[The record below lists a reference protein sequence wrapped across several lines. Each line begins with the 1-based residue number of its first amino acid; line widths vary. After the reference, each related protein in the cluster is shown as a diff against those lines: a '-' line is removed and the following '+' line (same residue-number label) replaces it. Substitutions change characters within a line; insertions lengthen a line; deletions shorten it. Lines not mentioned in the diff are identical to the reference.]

1 MPWASTALSVGGS
14 LLGGALGGSNKS
26 AERAAKD
33 AAARA
38 QFAQDT
44 ARRQVAASLNPYIQ
58 TGENANKLLS
68 QYLGTADPEGY
79 APRPTRQQFLD
90 EYEQYH
96 FGKYGKGYDR
106 NSDMSTVN
114 KYADSRLKEEL
125 AKWEEGKKQFLAQN
139 PGSQGDGRLL
149 RDFTNEDFVKD
160 PGYEFRL
167 AEGEKGINRAL
178 AARGGFDS
186 GSALKALARYNQD
199 YGSNEFGNA
208 YNRDAANKQRIFNFL
223 SNEKGTGVSAAS
235 SLAGVSQNA
244 ANNIGNIGLQTAQ
257 NVGQMQQDRN
267 MTFANALQGGI
278 GNLIY
283 GMNRPR
289 DSGVVSTPTWSTP
302 PINPSSNRSDWW
314 NDSNTY
320 RLGR

>member
-1 MPWASTALSVGGS
+1 MPWSTALSVGGS
-14 LLGGALGGSNKS
+14 LLGGALGGSNKG

-44 ARRQVAASLNPYIQ
+44 ARREATAALRPYMQ
-58 TGENANKLLS
+58 TGENANRLLS
-68 QYLGTADPEGY
+68 QFLGTADPEGY

-96 FGKYGKGYDR
+96 FGKYGTSYNR

-125 AKWEEGKKQFLAQN
+125 AKWEEGKKQFVAQN

-160 PGYEFRL
+160 PGYNFRL
-167 AEGEKGINRAL
+167 EEGERGINRAL

-208 YNRDAANKQRIFNFL
+208 YNRDALNKQRIFGFL
-223 SNEKGTGVSAAS
+223 SGEKGTGMAAAS
-235 SLAGVSQNA
+235 ALSGVAQNT

-267 MTFANALQGGI
+267 MTMANALQGGI

-289 DSGVVSTPTWSTP
+289 DSSVVGAPTWSTP
-302 PINPSSNRSDWW
+302 PFAGYNNSAGNNRWFA
-314 NDSNTY
+314 
-320 RLGR
+320 